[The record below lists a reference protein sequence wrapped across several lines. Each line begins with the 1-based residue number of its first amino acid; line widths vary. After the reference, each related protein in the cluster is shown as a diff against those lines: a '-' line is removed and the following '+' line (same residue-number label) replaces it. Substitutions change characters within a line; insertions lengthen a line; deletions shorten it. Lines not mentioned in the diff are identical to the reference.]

1 MASANPAE
9 EYFGQLA
16 KQYSV
21 EPASQNNNGQVPPIR
36 RHSGRPDLEEE
47 AFALKTGE
55 ISKVVQVGE
64 YYIILYCQGMTEPVV
79 TEFDAVKEHLYQDI
93 LEKKLRLAMEDEFL
107 ALRGDA
113 QIDNFLAGTSQSG
126 KALRAAAKQAEQRG
140 QQR

>member
-1 MASANPAE
+1 
-9 EYFGQLA
+9 
-16 KQYSV
+16 
-21 EPASQNNNGQVPPIR
+21 
-36 RHSGRPDLEEE
+36 
-47 AFALKTGE
+47 
-55 ISKVVQVGE
+55 
-64 YYIILYCQGMTEPVV
+64 MTEPVV